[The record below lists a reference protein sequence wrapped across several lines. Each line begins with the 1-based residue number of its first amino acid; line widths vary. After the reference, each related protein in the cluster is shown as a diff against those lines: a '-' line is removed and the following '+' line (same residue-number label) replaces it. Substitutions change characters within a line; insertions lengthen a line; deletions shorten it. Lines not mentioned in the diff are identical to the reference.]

1 MHSFKTLIATDP
13 DSAPPP
19 TLDAV
24 ADALLQMAVRD
35 HAIDQQE
42 ATELLNWDLGTIAQ
56 FLALRLCEFGFLSN
70 QEVTDIL
77 ATHTP
82 EPCH

>member
-13 DSAPPP
+13 ECSPPP

-56 FLALRLCEFGFLSN
+56 FLALRLQEFGFLSS